1 MPKDTTTT
9 AGKPHPFTPS
19 FLYGEGAWRRYARR
33 IYFIGYAVARDII
46 QGLLPLHASS
56 LVYTTLLSVVP
67 LFALA
72 FSVLKGLGGH
82 NQLAPL
88 LQEALAPIGPM
99 AGEITE
105 RIVSFVDNVNVGVL
119 GAIGVVFL
127 LYTSI
132 SMGRKLEDAANA
144 IWHVSEGR
152 SIGQSLTGYL
162 TIIIVGPI
170 LLFSAFA
177 LTGTIMSSPFV
188 AEMSSGPLAQLRQ
201 TITELVPTAVF
212 MVGSILLYWFLPNTR
227 VRFSAAVAGGI
238 VAGVAWG
245 LAAWFFSHFVAG
257 STSYTAIYSAFA
269 ALILLLIWVNVNWL
283 ILLAGCAVA
292 FYVQY
297 PQATLVGRA
306 HHVSGRV
313 QERIALSMMQVIGAA
328 QYEGKPPLTVEK
340 LAHRTGFTHD
350 AVCGTLERLEKSGL
364 LARTAD
370 HPPRVI
376 AAKPLEQTPVT
387 TVWEAVR
394 SGTFG
399 GESPGMEPPSV
410 GICEQRIEDA
420 VASALGAVT
429 LKDLALSLPPATATD
444 NDKGGRREEK
454 RSGDGRDAI
463 RNGQAQA

>member
-1 MPKDTTTT
+1 MPKDTIT
-9 AGKPHPFTPS
+9 AGKPNRLAPS
-19 FLYGEGAWRRYARR
+19 FLYGEGAWRHYLRR
-33 IYFIGYAVARDII
+33 VYFIAYAVGRDIV

-88 LQEALAPIGPM
+88 LKQALAPIGPM
-99 AGEITE
+99 AGEITG

-132 SMGRKLEDAANA
+132 SVGRKLEDAANA

-152 SIGQSLTGYL
+152 SIGQSLTSYL
-162 TIIIVGPI
+162 TIIVVGPI

-177 LTGTIMSSPFV
+177 LTGTIMSSAVV
-188 AEMSSGPLAQLRQ
+188 AQMTTIGPVG
-201 TITELVPTAVF
+201 ELIKQISELLPIAVF
-212 MVGSILLYWFLPNTR
+212 MIGSILLYWFLPNTR
-227 VRFSAAVAGGI
+227 VRFTAALAGGI
-238 VAGVAWG
+238 VAGLSWG
-245 LAAWFFSHFVAG
+245 LAAWFFSRFVAG
-257 STSYTAIYSAFA
+257 TASYTAIYSAFA

-297 PQATLVGRA
+297 PQATLVSRA
-306 HHVSGRV
+306 RHVSGRV
-313 QERIALSMMQVIGAA
+313 QERIALSMMQVIGAG
-328 QYEGKPPLTVEK
+328 QYKGEPPLTVEQV
-340 LAHRTGFTHD
+340 AHRTGFTHD
-350 AVCGTLERLEKSGL
+350 AVCRTLQRLESSGL

-370 HPPRVI
+370 HPPRLV
-376 AAKPLEQTPVT
+376 AAKPLDQTPVT
-387 TVWEAVR
+387 AVWDAVR

-399 GESPGMEPPSV
+399 SEHAEREVPLVDM
-410 GICEQRIEDA
+410 CEQRIENA
-420 VASALGAVT
+420 VASALGPMT
-429 LKDLALSLPPATATD
+429 LKDLALSMPPAADAD
-444 NDKGGRREEK
+444 NDGDGEREEK
-454 RSGDGRDAI
+454 R
-463 RNGQAQA
+463 